1 MGWRDRDWAKLD
13 EGELER
19 LYGVV
24 PANSSAKRM
33 RVWCGLAVL
42 VLAVGGFAY
51 SQRSTPGMYAAPAQ
65 PLVLYGIRG
74 REPTVDELSPGG
86 TRTVCTEEAFD
97 TAAKGWTCL
106 VWTLN
111 TRNLPVVEPAP
122 YEGPCTHLLAA
133 TDQARW
139 TCLGVAPLPPEELPP
154 PPSGSSS

>member
-1 MGWRDRDWAKLD
+1 MGWQDRDWAKLD
-13 EGELER
+13 EGELEQ

-24 PANSSAKRM
+24 PANRSTTRN
-33 RVWCGLAVL
+33 RVWWGLGVL
-42 VLAVGGFAY
+42 VVAVGGFAY
-51 SQRSTPGMYAAPAQ
+51 TQRSTPGIYAAPAQ

-74 REPTVDELSPGG
+74 REPTVGELAAGG

-97 TAAKGWTCL
+97 AAAQVWTCL
-106 VWTLN
+106 VWTVN
-111 TRNLPVVEPAP
+111 TRNLPVVEPAQ

-139 TCLGVAPLPPEELPP
+139 TCLGVEPLPPAELP